1 MHVSGMFPL
10 LSPNGQQPVQ
20 EPRRSRRSRPS
31 SRRGA
36 PLAKD
41 KRESPARCRR
51 EVQPERRHA
60 ALLHAAARS
69 DAVFGVHAHRAAAAC
84 DRLQQQQLRV
94 QRRHQCAA
102 ATHAATPVGGAS
114 LARKSSCVRS
124 PPPAAF
130 RSRYQA
136 ACARASHAPSHTPL
150 DRRPLRSRPAQWRT
164 TCRRRRRES
173 TTPTGLARAARPT
186 SFASRRR
193 TRRSRTCRG

>member
-31 SRRGA
+31 QLQARGTSE
-36 PLAKD
+36 
-41 KRESPARCRR
+41 RARPGCPR